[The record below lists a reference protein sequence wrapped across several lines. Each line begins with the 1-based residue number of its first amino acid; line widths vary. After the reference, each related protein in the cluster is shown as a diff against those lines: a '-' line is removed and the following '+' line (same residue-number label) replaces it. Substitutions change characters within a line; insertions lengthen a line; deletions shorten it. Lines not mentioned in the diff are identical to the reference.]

1 MLDSSITDDEEV
13 TIEEVAEDL
22 SQVDLAG
29 EEEENNAEE
38 YLDVERKALEDEIK
52 ALKVAAEERARQEKA
67 RNTYLETLKTDVLSE
82 ISPESGSIKRETGQ
96 NKEDQNHDEMQM
108 KREESQE
115 DEQGTDDLAKFKEK
129 IEALIEKNGD
139 VWRCVVCG
147 KSADE
152 SKGRDRLK
160 NHVQIHMDLTHA
172 CDVCGKT
179 CNTKS
184 ALGQHMYKQHRD
196 VVEEMANKKND
207 SKRFKCE
214 DCGMKSTTNAAL
226 EQHMSK
232 RHKESIAERKVKV
245 EKHNPTESFSSELD
259 QDSGTQL
266 DKEAND
272 QEMEELQEG
281 ESILEI
287 DLDTAEVD
295 DSAEDNLTDD
305 EDVNDQDDEGG
316 IEQSR
321 RVGEVDKEKI
331 EAMIEKVFFVNVQ
344 FSHFSSFSLFQ
355 IQVGGVWRC
364 IECNKLAED
373 SKARFR
379 MKNHVQTHMQV
390 FIGDTFCK
398 FELIF

>member
-1 MLDSSITDDEEV
+1 MLDSSITDDGEV
-13 TIEEVAEDL
+13 TVEEVAEDL

-139 VWRCVVCG
+139 IWRCVVCG
-147 KSADE
+147 KSTDE
-152 SKGRDRLK
+152 SKGRERLK

-179 CNTKS
+179 CNTKP

-196 VVEEMANKKND
+196 VVEDMANKKND

-232 RHKESIAERKVKV
+232 RHKESIKVKV
-245 EKHNPTESFSSELD
+245 EKTF
-259 QDSGTQL
+259 
-266 DKEAND
+266 
-272 QEMEELQEG
+272 
-281 ESILEI
+281 
-287 DLDTAEVD
+287 
-295 DSAEDNLTDD
+295 
-305 EDVNDQDDEGG
+305 
-316 IEQSR
+316 
-321 RVGEVDKEKI
+321 
-331 EAMIEKVFFVNVQ
+331 
-344 FSHFSSFSLFQ
+344 
-355 IQVGGVWRC
+355 
-364 IECNKLAED
+364 ECNICGMFSTTK
-373 SKARFR
+373 KAVEAHKYKRHTKIDI
-379 MKNHVQTHMQV
+379 KN
-390 FIGDTFCK
+390 
-398 FELIF
+398 

>member
-1 MLDSSITDDEEV
+1 MARVRRQSARFVHRFALHWRLLRCHSGLKGWSQGNICTISFKLVDDPSNIQPSIISNYLLYSHLQVASHRLILASSSPYLATLVSSHPNTSLPLTLPISKLQMTFLLDFIYNGEV
-13 TIEEVAEDL
+13 EVEKEKL
-22 SQVDLAG
+22 YQFLNIGEKMQLKGLVKPQVQEPKDAK
-29 EEEENNAEE
+29 E
-38 YLDVERKALEDEIK
+38 VERID
-52 ALKVAAEERARQEKA
+52 
-67 RNTYLETLKTDVLSE
+67 
-82 ISPESGSIKRETGQ
+82 G
-96 NKEDQNHDEMQM
+96 
-108 KREESQE
+108 
-115 DEQGTDDLAKFKEK
+115 LAKFKER

-139 VWRCVVCG
+139 VWRCVVCS

-152 SKGRDRLK
+152 SKGRERLK

-196 VVEEMANKKND
+196 VVEDMANKKND

-245 EKHNPTESFSSELD
+245 EKHHPTESFSSELD

-331 EAMIEKVFFVNVQ
+331 EAMIEKVFF
-344 FSHFSSFSLFQ
+344 L
-355 IQVGGVWRC
+355 
-364 IECNKLAED
+364 
-373 SKARFR
+373 
-379 MKNHVQTHMQV
+379 
-390 FIGDTFCK
+390 
-398 FELIF
+398 

>member
-13 TIEEVAEDL
+13 TVEEVAEDL

-82 ISPESGSIKRETGQ
+82 ISPESGLIKRETGQ

-129 IEALIEKNGD
+129 IETLIEKNGD

-152 SKGRDRLK
+152 SKGRERLK

-179 CNTKS
+179 CNTKP

-196 VVEEMANKKND
+196 VVEEMSNKKND

-232 RHKESIAERKVKV
+232 RHKESIKVKV
-245 EKHNPTESFSSELD
+245 EKTF
-259 QDSGTQL
+259 
-266 DKEAND
+266 
-272 QEMEELQEG
+272 
-281 ESILEI
+281 
-287 DLDTAEVD
+287 
-295 DSAEDNLTDD
+295 
-305 EDVNDQDDEGG
+305 
-316 IEQSR
+316 
-321 RVGEVDKEKI
+321 
-331 EAMIEKVFFVNVQ
+331 
-344 FSHFSSFSLFQ
+344 
-355 IQVGGVWRC
+355 
-364 IECNKLAED
+364 ECNICGMFSTTK
-373 SKARFR
+373 KAVEAHKYKRHTKIDI
-379 MKNHVQTHMQV
+379 KN
-390 FIGDTFCK
+390 
-398 FELIF
+398 

>member
-13 TIEEVAEDL
+13 TVEEVAEDL

-52 ALKVAAEERARQEKA
+52 ALKVAAEERVRQEKA

-82 ISPESGSIKRETGQ
+82 ISPESGLIKRETGQ

-129 IEALIEKNGD
+129 IEALIEKNGE

-245 EKHNPTESFSSELD
+245 EKHHPTESVSSELD

-272 QEMEELQEG
+272 QEMEELQEEG
-281 ESILEI
+281 SILEI
-287 DLDTAEVD
+287 DLDTAEGD

-331 EAMIEKVFFVNVQ
+331 EAMIEKVFFCKRSI
-344 FSHFSSFSLFQ
+344 FSFFF
-355 IQVGGVWRC
+355 IQPFPNPGGRC
-364 IECNKLAED
+364 LA
-373 SKARFR
+373 
-379 MKNHVQTHMQV
+379 
-390 FIGDTFCK
+390 
-398 FELIF
+398 LY

>member
-13 TIEEVAEDL
+13 TVEEVAEDL

-29 EEEENNAEE
+29 EEEEENNAEE

-82 ISPESGSIKRETGQ
+82 ISPESGLIKRETGQ

-129 IEALIEKNGD
+129 IEALIEKNGE

-152 SKGRDRLK
+152 SKGRERLK

-232 RHKESIAERKVKV
+232 RHKESIKVKV
-245 EKHNPTESFSSELD
+245 EKNF
-259 QDSGTQL
+259 
-266 DKEAND
+266 
-272 QEMEELQEG
+272 
-281 ESILEI
+281 
-287 DLDTAEVD
+287 
-295 DSAEDNLTDD
+295 
-305 EDVNDQDDEGG
+305 
-316 IEQSR
+316 
-321 RVGEVDKEKI
+321 
-331 EAMIEKVFFVNVQ
+331 
-344 FSHFSSFSLFQ
+344 
-355 IQVGGVWRC
+355 
-364 IECNKLAED
+364 ECNICGMFSTTK
-373 SKARFR
+373 KAVEAHKYKRHTKIDI
-379 MKNHVQTHMQV
+379 KN
-390 FIGDTFCK
+390 
-398 FELIF
+398 

>member
-1 MLDSSITDDEEV
+1 MLDSSVTDDEEV
-13 TIEEVAEDL
+13 TVEEVAEDL

-82 ISPESGSIKRETGQ
+82 ISPKSGLIKRETGQ

-129 IEALIEKNGD
+129 IEALIEKNGE

-152 SKGRDRLK
+152 SKARDRLK

-196 VVEEMANKKND
+196 VVEDMANKKND

-232 RHKESIAERKVKV
+232 RHKESIKVKV
-245 EKHNPTESFSSELD
+245 EKNF
-259 QDSGTQL
+259 
-266 DKEAND
+266 
-272 QEMEELQEG
+272 
-281 ESILEI
+281 
-287 DLDTAEVD
+287 
-295 DSAEDNLTDD
+295 
-305 EDVNDQDDEGG
+305 
-316 IEQSR
+316 
-321 RVGEVDKEKI
+321 
-331 EAMIEKVFFVNVQ
+331 
-344 FSHFSSFSLFQ
+344 
-355 IQVGGVWRC
+355 
-364 IECNKLAED
+364 ECNICGMFSTTK
-373 SKARFR
+373 KAVEAHKYKRHTKIDI
-379 MKNHVQTHMQV
+379 KN
-390 FIGDTFCK
+390 
-398 FELIF
+398 